1 MSIWYFVWSNL
12 CLAHTRL
19 MEMARLKRSEA
30 EESAVQSAE
39 KEGNAWLEGDSV
51 LHRERGHLF
60 RSYLLNEVPHSAA
73 TVYMSVF

>member
-19 MEMARLKRSEA
+19 KEMARLKRSEA

-39 KEGNAWLEGDSV
+39 KEGNAWLEGDS
-51 LHRERGHLF
+51 LFCTGRGDTSSSPIF
-60 RSYLLNEVPHSAA
+60 
-73 TVYMSVF
+73 